1 VPEPTDPTA
10 VPPPGVRRDP
20 PRGGSATAHADAP
33 SGGDDRAMGDGWR
46 RLAVGAAVARYA
58 VPLLALPLVPLL
70 VTDRLPLLVLL
81 RPTKDFLLL
90 GGGQRR
96 VLGDPSV
103 LLLLAA
109 YLPLML
115 FGVWAFYAVGR
126 AYREQLRSG
135 DGPGWLRRTIP
146 PDKLELAQAVLAK
159 RGPAIAILG
168 RLAALPPTVI
178 AAAAGVS
185 DVDTRRFLVADA
197 IGALASFAMVVA
209 AGYALG
215 RAWEEGGIW
224 LTAGGL
230 VLFVALIALLTR
242 WLRAEANAHGSAE
255 PAAGDA

>member
-1 VPEPTDPTA
+1 MVEFTDPPGTPA
-10 VPPPGVRRDP
+10 SAPRDDTPP
-20 PRGGSATAHADAP
+20 A
-33 SGGDDRAMGDGWR
+33 GGDPVMGDGLR
-46 RLAVGAAVARYA
+46 RLAVGVAVARYA
-58 VPLLALPLVPLL
+58 VPLLALPLIPLL
-70 VTDRLPLLVLL
+70 ITDRLPVLVLL

-103 LLLLAA
+103 LVLLAA

-126 AYREQLRSG
+126 AYRDQLRAGSG
-135 DGPGWLRRTIP
+135 PEWLRRTIP
-146 PDKLELAQAVLAK
+146 PDKLEIAQAVLAK
-159 RGPAIAILG
+159 RGPSIAILG

-185 DVDTRRFLVADA
+185 DVDTRRFLAADA
-197 IGALASFAMVVA
+197 VGALASFAVVVG

-215 RAWEEGGIW
+215 RAWEEGGVW
-224 LTAGGL
+224 LTASGL

-242 WLRAEANAHGSAE
+242 WLRAEANAHRGAKTE
-255 PAAGDA
+255 PDA

>member
-1 VPEPTDPTA
+1 MTEPTDPSARPPTTA
-10 VPPPGVRRDP
+10 QQQVPA
-20 PRGGSATAHADAP
+20 GSHAADEAATSTMA
-33 SGGDDRAMGDGWR
+33 DGWR
-46 RLAVGAAVARYA
+46 RLAVSAAIARYA

-70 VTDRLPLLVLL
+70 ITDRLPLLVLL

-96 VLGDPSV
+96 VLGEPDV

-126 AYREQLRSG
+126 AYREPLRTG
-135 DGPGWLRRTIP
+135 GGPDWLRRTIP
-146 PDKLELAQAVLAK
+146 PDKLEIAQAVLAK
-159 RGPAIAILG
+159 RGPSIAILG

-215 RAWEEGGIW
+215 RAWEQGGVW
-224 LTAGGL
+224 LTAAGL
-230 VLFVALIALLTR
+230 VLFIALIALLTR
-242 WLRAEANAHGSAE
+242 WLRAEANAHRSPQ
-255 PAAGDA
+255 PAGQDA

>member
-1 VPEPTDPTA
+1 MSEFTDPS
-10 VPPPGVRRDP
+10 
-20 PRGGSATAHADAP
+20 RGGDPAIS
-33 SGGDDRAMGDGWR
+33 DGLR

-58 VPLLALPLVPLL
+58 VPLLALPLIPLL
-70 VTDRLPLLVLL
+70 ITDRLPVLILL
-81 RPTKDFLLL
+81 RPTKDLLLL

-96 VLGDPSV
+96 VVGDPSV
-103 LLLLAA
+103 LVLLAA

-115 FGVWAFYAVGR
+115 FGVWTFYAVGR
-126 AYREQLRSG
+126 AYRDQLRAG
-135 DGPGWLRRTIP
+135 TGPDWLRRTIP
-146 PDKLELAQAVLAK
+146 PDKLEIAQAVLAK

-185 DVDTRRFLVADA
+185 DVDTRRFLAADA
-197 IGALASFAMVVA
+197 VGALVSFAMVVA

-224 LTAGGL
+224 LTAVGL

-242 WLRAEANAHGSAE
+242 WLRAEANAHQTPDPQPGT
-255 PAAGDA
+255 

>member
-1 VPEPTDPTA
+1 MADHRDPT
-10 VPPPGVRRDP
+10 PGPTPGPGR
-20 PRGGSATAHADAP
+20 DAP
-33 SGGDDRAMGDGWR
+33 PAGQDRGMGDGWR

-58 VPLLALPLVPLL
+58 VPLLALPLIPLL
-70 VTDRLPLLVLL
+70 ITDRLPVLVLL

-96 VLGDPSV
+96 VLGEPSV
-103 LLLLAA
+103 VLLLAA

-126 AYREQLRSG
+126 AYRDQLRAG
-135 DGPGWLRRTIP
+135 TGPDWLRRTIP
-146 PDKLELAQAVLAK
+146 PDKLEIAQAVLAK

-168 RLAALPPTVI
+168 RLAALPPTMI

-185 DVDTRRFLVADA
+185 DVDTRRFLAADA
-197 IGALASFAMVVA
+197 VGALAAFGMVVA

-224 LTAGGL
+224 LTVAGL

-242 WLRAEANAHGSAE
+242 WLRAEANAHRTSQ
-255 PAAGDA
+255 PASDDL

>member
-1 VPEPTDPTA
+1 MTESASRRPVPVT
-10 VPPPGVRRDP
+10 VPAGAGPAGAGPAA
-20 PRGGSATAHADAP
+20 GGAP
-33 SGGDDRAMGDGWR
+33 AMGDGWR
-46 RLAVGAAVARYA
+46 RLAVVAAIARYA

-70 VTDRLPLLVLL
+70 LTDRLTLLVLL
-81 RPTKDFLLL
+81 RPTKDLLLL

-96 VLGDPSV
+96 VLGEPDV

-126 AYREQLRSG
+126 AYREPLRSG
-135 DGPGWLRRTIP
+135 EGPGWLRRAIP
-146 PDKLELAQAVLAK
+146 PDKLEIAQAVLAK

-185 DVDTRRFLVADA
+185 DVDTRRFLAADA
-197 IGALASFAMVVA
+197 VGALASFATVVA
-209 AGYALG
+209 AGYTLG
-215 RAWEEGGIW
+215 RAWETGGAW
-224 LTAGGL
+224 LTAAGL

-242 WLRAEANAHGSAE
+242 WLRAEANAHRRDA
-255 PAAGDA
+255 PAAEDA